1 VSHPALAI
9 EKPGESPL
17 ARLEL
22 ACRLLAEARS
32 LDEVKVVVD
41 LAEAARVYARQAQ
54 LGLDAQNNAAEATR
68 RVHPR
73 GRVLPLGRDRRADF
87 SGSFSRRWRPPRV

>member
-1 VSHPALAI
+1 VSDPALAI
-9 EKPGESPL
+9 AKPGESPL

-22 ACRLLAEARS
+22 ACRLLAQARS

-54 LGLDAQNNAAEATR
+54 LGLDAQNNAAEDATR
-68 RVHPR
+68 
-73 GRVLPLGRDRRADF
+73 
-87 SGSFSRRWRPPRV
+87 SRHR